1 MKAEHFQEA
10 ISIITASGTST
21 VSFNTPIDSHVAHT
35 YPILIHKSNATL
47 INRLVKEG
55 FSLSMTDKGLSVDKY

>member
-21 VSFNTPIDSHVAHT
+21 VSFNTTVDGHIAHT
-35 YPILIHKSNATL
+35 YPILIHKSNPAL

-55 FSLSMTDKGLSVDKY
+55 FSLSMTDKGLSVDKF